1 MKIEREIEMTFDY
14 NTLKRAAKD
23 GLRLGSWNGKAVFA
37 APSSRL
43 DNLGSGAY
51 YILYDDENKIVAK
64 TSNGWK
70 SYGEVSESGSVSE
83 YSSAR
88 TYRTPAETAAAA
100 RKAKEERSSA
110 AWPQTSGMRYSSE
123 PIPQATMTVSYA
135 TETSYTPGYDVSER
149 PTGDVKLGLDVEG
162 TLKKARTMTVESL
175 LEGFLPE
182 VDFSVMAKG

>member
-1 MKIEREIEMTFDY
+1 MTFDY
-14 NTLKRAAKD
+14 NTLKRAARD
-23 GLRLGSWNGKAVFA
+23 GLRLGNWNGKAVFA
-37 APSSRL
+37 APSTRL
-43 DNLGSGAY
+43 DNLGTGAY

-83 YSSAR
+83 YNSAR

-123 PIPQATMTVSYA
+123 PIPQANMTVCGYTADA
-135 TETSYTPGYDVSER
+135 TEASYTPGYDRTER
-149 PTGDVKLGLDVEG
+149 PTGDVKMGLDVEG
-162 TLKKARTMTVESL
+162 TLKKARELSIDEL
-175 LEGFLPE
+175 LAGFLPN
-182 VDFSVMAKG
+182 VDFDSVVAKG

>member
-1 MKIEREIEMTFDY
+1 MTFDY

-51 YILYDDENKIVAK
+51 YILYDDENRIVAR

-70 SYGEVSESGSVSE
+70 SFGEVTSQGSVNE

-88 TYRTPAETAAAA
+88 NYKTPAEAAEAA
-100 RKAKEERSSA
+100 RKASSKSS
-110 AWPQTSGMRYSSE
+110 TSGMRSAATLQSE
-123 PIPQATMTVSYA
+123 PIPQATMTVTADAPEGTYS
-135 TETSYTPGYDVSER
+135 PGYNRTER
-149 PTGDVKLGLDVEG
+149 PVGDVELKIDVEA
-162 TLKKARTMTVESL
+162 TLRKAREMTVESL
-175 LEGFLPE
+175 LEGFLSG
-182 VDFSVMAKG
+182 VRA